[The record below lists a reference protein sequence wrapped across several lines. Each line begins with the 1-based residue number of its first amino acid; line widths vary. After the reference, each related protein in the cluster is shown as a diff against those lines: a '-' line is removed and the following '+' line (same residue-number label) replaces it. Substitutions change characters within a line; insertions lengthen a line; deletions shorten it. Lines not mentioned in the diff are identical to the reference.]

1 MRLLTLIIKTKI
13 TEGNSVICDGEKRA
27 LGARARDIV
36 SSIGFGERKRGRVG
50 FRHYARSNE
59 STSGL
64 CKRGSSSKLYRNQRE
79 NGNICHCTT
88 KKNFRDY
95 IYCSMMLFVEGT
107 SVIHTSHISFGLSFY
122 E

>member
-64 CKRGSSSKLYRNQRE
+64 CKRGSSSKLYRPIVLVCDVLNSYIDSE
-79 NGNICHCTT
+79 T
-88 KKNFRDY
+88 KGRMA
-95 IYCSMMLFVEGT
+95 IYATAQLRKT
-107 SVIHTSHISFGLSFY
+107 SEIIFIAV
-122 E
+122 